1 MKNKSSAQEVKMEKL
16 LSQHIRDSAAVEISL
31 SDILNTE
38 EYDTRCGDGSCGEEV
53 LEEFLWML
61 GLDINLDYEQQYLP
75 HRNMRGE
82 VVTCARWVGTA
93 RTDSEWLEFLRT
105 KVEKFQNA

>member
-1 MKNKSSAQEVKMEKL
+1 MKTKSDTQEVKMDKL
-16 LSQHIRDSAAVEISL
+16 LRQHLMENSVTEISL

-38 EYDTRCGDGSCGEEV
+38 EYKTRCSDGSCGEEV

-61 GLDINLDYEQQYLP
+61 GLDTEKEYEQQFLP

-82 VVTCARWVGTA
+82 VVSCARWVGSV

-105 KVEKFQNA
+105 KVEKYQNV